1 MIRSQKVLPR
11 LARQI
16 AEEGDAISDL
26 TVAWP
31 KSRKVVDLG
40 VLTLIGS
47 GILEVNNLGN
57 IGHTPQGR
65 SKGARYQSVH

>member
-16 AEEGDAISDL
+16 AEEGDEINDL

-40 VLTLIGS
+40 VLTLDRIIEDG
-47 GILEVNNLGN
+47 VV
-57 IGHTPQGR
+57 H
-65 SKGARYQSVH
+65 ARAN